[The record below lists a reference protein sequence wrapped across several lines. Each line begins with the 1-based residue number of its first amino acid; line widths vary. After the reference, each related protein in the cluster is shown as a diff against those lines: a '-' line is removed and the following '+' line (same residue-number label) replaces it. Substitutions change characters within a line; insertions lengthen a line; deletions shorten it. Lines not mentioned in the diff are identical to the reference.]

1 MNVLAQQTGMSRS
14 DFLARY
20 VRGNEPVVPMPAC
33 DIEPHAA
40 NPLWSTY
47 RFPAGTKFSDAELCD
62 LAFTGGAVWSD
73 NVWRIRQEMG
83 KSEPLTASIGHDCT
97 SFALPKELT
106 PHAPWGPSIAEY
118 IDQHDKQTFRNGP
131 LANVLWSFAL
141 LARDTGRH
149 PTHIHGQYE
158 PGVFAGGLPANDP
171 RWLIAEALCQKPPR
185 YFPTICKGK
194 DGYDRLRAIDMPTTI
209 AYNDYIRDWESR
221 GVAQAIKASGL
232 PADVTWSKEYSQR
245 VPKTAG
251 QIGSP
256 WPTHFAPGQTVPD
269 GRTSHLY
276 WVADTPEW
284 RTTFAEAL
292 RRVYSPIVLHL
303 NLSIE
308 NGVPV
313 CPLDWICQQAMAYSH
328 KIAYIILFNPPRP
341 NADAVHES
349 HYQSVLS
356 ALGLSKE

>member
-194 DGYDRLRAIDMPTTI
+194 DGYNRLRAIDMPTTI

-245 VPKTAG
+245 VSGKVPV
-251 QIGSP
+251 QSP
-256 WPTHFAPGQTVPD
+256 WPTHFAPGQAVPD

-276 WVADTPEW
+276 WVADSPEW
-284 RTTFAEAL
+284 RDTFAQL
-292 RRVYSPIVLHL
+292 FRRVPSPIVVHL
-303 NLSIE
+303 NLFADDATP
-308 NGVPV
+308 PV
-313 CPLDWICQQAMAYSH
+313 PLDWILAQIQTFRKKVSNV
-328 KIAYIILFNPPRP
+328 ILFYPPRP
-341 NADAVHES
+341 GSHPAVEQQ
-349 HYQSVLS
+349 YQTVIK
-356 ALGLSKE
+356 ALVPRTN